1 MILVAFDE
9 RWAELF
15 AEEAAL
21 VRNALGDRV
30 LAVEHI
36 GSTAVPGLVGKPVI
50 DLLAGLAGPLSPR
63 NNRALKRLGYAHL
76 RARRDGRL
84 VFRKGAPRAYS
95 LHVTEHGSDQWRAAL
110 AFRDYLRANADAA
123 EEYRQ
128 LKITLAEL
136 GAAAY
141 ARRKSVFVSHTL
153 RRLASAPPPEG
164 LWPTPGVEPSEN

>member
-1 MILVAFDE
+1 MNLTEFDA
-9 RWAELF
+9 RWEALF
-15 AEEAAL
+15 AKEAAR
-21 VRNALGDRV
+21 VRQALAGRV

-36 GSTAVPGLVGKPVI
+36 GSTAVPGLGGKPVI
-50 DLLAGLAGPLSPR
+50 DLLAGLAGPLEAADT
-63 NNRALKRLGYAHL
+63 RALKRLGYTHL

-95 LHVTEHGSDQWRAAL
+95 LHVTEHGSEQWRAAL

-128 LKITLAEL
+128 LKMTLADR

-141 ARRKSVFVSHTL
+141 ARRKGVYVSHTL
-153 RRLASAPPPEG
+153 RRLASLPPPEE